1 MTDAESSRS
10 VHEDELHAYVD
21 GCLDPGRE
29 DAVRAWL
36 QDHPGDAGRVQ
47 AYVAQRGALRAG
59 LQRRYDEP
67 VPARLHLD
75 ILRQRRRETR
85 FRRMGAAA
93 AGLAL
98 LLAGGA
104 GGWLARGSAP
114 TPSDPMALSR
124 AAAEAHVLFASEV
137 RHPVEVPAAQ
147 EAQLV
152 QWLSNRLHRPLKVPD
167 LAPLGFRLMG
177 GRLLPGTAGPAA
189 QLMYDDDD
197 GTRLTLFISTD
208 PQDHETSFRLVE
220 RDGLAGFYWVDQG
233 FGYAVL
239 AQTGRGRL
247 LLVAQSVWHQIA
259 RPAP

>member
-1 MTDAESSRS
+1 MTDAEPSRPM
-10 VHEDELHAYVD
+10 HEDELHAYVD
-21 GCLDPGRE
+21 GRLDPGRQ

-36 QDHPGDAGRVQ
+36 QDHPADAGRVQ
-47 AYVAQRGALRAG
+47 AYVDQRDALRAS

-75 ILRQRRRETR
+75 ALRQRRRETR
-85 FRRMGAAA
+85 FQRMGAAA

-104 GGWLARGSAP
+104 GGWLARGTAP
-114 TPSDPMALSR
+114 APSDPMALSR

-147 EAQLV
+147 EVHLV
-152 QWLSNRLHRPLKVPD
+152 QWLSNRLRRPLKVPD

-177 GRLLPGTAGPAA
+177 GRLLPGAAGPAA
-189 QLMYDDDD
+189 QLMYDNN
-197 GTRLTLFISTD
+197 GTRLTLFISAD
-208 PQDHETSFRLVE
+208 PQDQETSFRLVE

-233 FGYAVL
+233 FGYAVM
-239 AQTGRGRL
+239 AQAGRGRL
-247 LLVAQSVWHQIA
+247 LPVAQSVWHQIA
-259 RPAP
+259 GPAP